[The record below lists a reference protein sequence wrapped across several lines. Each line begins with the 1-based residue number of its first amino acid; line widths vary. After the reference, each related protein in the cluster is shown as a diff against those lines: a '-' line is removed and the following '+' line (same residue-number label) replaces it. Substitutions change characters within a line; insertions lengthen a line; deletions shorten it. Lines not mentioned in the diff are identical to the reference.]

1 MEKTIRHFLMLKTQ
15 THSNVTCLELQ
26 VCCSECVVECVDLQQ
41 PHTAGVL
48 RVYEQPAW
56 QPCPQIV
63 PNKYITVQYSTV
75 QYSTVQYCTVVPVLY
90 GE

>member
-1 MEKTIRHFLMLKTQ
+1 MEKTIRQFLMWKTQ

-26 VCCSECVVECVDLQQ
+26 VGGSECVVECVDLQQ